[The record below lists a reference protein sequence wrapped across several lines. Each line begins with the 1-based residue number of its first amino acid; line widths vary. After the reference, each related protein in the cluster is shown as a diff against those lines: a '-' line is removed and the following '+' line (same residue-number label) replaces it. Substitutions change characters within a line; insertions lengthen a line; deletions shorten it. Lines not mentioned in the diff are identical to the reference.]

1 MIKIIHSAF
10 KFGDDIADMPKF
22 EKIKYKPIPVRE
34 LLLEMK
40 NLSELMIDLSY
51 SAALFNDKDLA
62 EDVLALED
70 RVDTLAYL
78 LEMEIMVASRDP
90 KDAEA
95 MVGISRVASST
106 NKISDASA
114 DIAAIVIRNI
124 GVHPIVG
131 EIFEKVEERLMKVTV
146 KADSAIVKKRI
157 EELDLAARMG
167 VDIIAIRR
175 NSDWILNPK
184 KTERVFQGDTLI
196 TRGAQSGS
204 EEFKDLAE
212 GKLAKLNV
220 EERAKF
226 EEIVSRF
233 VELKDTSELMLDL
246 AYSAL
251 MLNSKELA
259 DEVEV
264 LEERMDKLHTDFE
277 LLALTSDFK
286 KEEASGFLGLIRLG
300 VATEKIADAAADMA
314 EVVLR
319 GIEPHPI
326 LKLTIREAEETV
338 AQACVNAESPLV
350 NKTLKEARVHEETG
364 MWILMIKRG
373 EKYVRPRADSK
384 IQAGDILVASGYA
397 EGADDLKKLASPT
410 QVCRVE

>member
-1 MIKIIHSAF
+1 
-10 KFGDDIADMPKF
+10 MPKF
-22 EKIKYKPIPVRE
+22 EKIEYKPIPVRE

-40 NLSELMIDLSY
+40 NLSELMIDLAY
-51 SAALFNDKDLA
+51 SSALYNDRDLA
-62 EDVLALED
+62 EEVIALES

-106 NKISDASA
+106 NKISDAAA

-131 EIFEKVEERLMKVTV
+131 QIFEKVEERLMEVTV
-146 KADSAIVKKRI
+146 RPDSVIAKKRI

-175 NSDWILNPK
+175 NHDWILNPK
-184 KTERVFQGDTLI
+184 KTERVFQGDILI
-196 TRGAQSGS
+196 TRGAPSGI

-212 GKLAKLNV
+212 GDLAKLNV
-220 EERAKF
+220 AERARF

-246 AYSAL
+246 AYSSL
-251 MLNSKELA
+251 LLNSKELA
-259 DEVEV
+259 EEVER
-264 LEERMDKLHTDFE
+264 LEERIDQLHTEFE

-326 LKLTIREAEETV
+326 LKLTIKEAEETV
-338 AQACVNAESPLV
+338 AQACVTADSPLV

-364 MWILMIKRG
+364 MWVLVIKRID
-373 EKYVRPRADSK
+373 KCLRPRADSK
-384 IQAGDILVASGYA
+384 IEAGDILIASGYA
-397 EGADDLKKLASPT
+397 EGAEDLKKLASPT
-410 QVCRVE
+410 QTCRID